1 MFNDSRT
8 LLKHHGGLIF
18 AGFLLFFF
26 SIFGQSA
33 IFGAYLPAIREDL
46 GLTKTD
52 TGALYAAATIASGIA
67 IVFTGKLL
75 DFHRL
80 RHVLAGSIIGLVLGC
95 FAMAVATGPFVLF
108 VAFFL
113 LRQCGQGLMV
123 HSANT
128 AINRYIEHGRGKA
141 MAMIIQGG
149 PLHVVVFPPFA
160 LWLAHYVEWRMAWV
174 GYGLFALLF
183 ILPGFWFYLRRHQ
196 STTHALW
203 ERRMKAESELAV
215 SEKEKIWTR
224 RHVIKDWRFYAISS
238 IFIIAPFVGTVLFFY
253 QQEIADSVGISPLLY
268 TTTFP
273 GSAFCMIFGG
283 FLAGYVIDK
292 YGEKPGLMVVP
303 LLYTAGLLAIAA
315 THKLGLPFLHAGM
328 YITGMAAG
336 IASTTGGPLIA
347 RLYGTKHLGGI
358 KALLFSV
365 NILSSATSPFI
376 FGFLMDRGHD
386 ITTLLSWVAFY
397 TGVVWLVVFPVFA
410 TLDHKKHHKKH
421 KG

>member
-1 MFNDSRT
+1 MFNDTRT
-8 LLKHHGGLIF
+8 LLQNHGGLIF

-33 IFGAYLPAIREDL
+33 IFGAYLPAIRDEL

-67 IVFTGKLL
+67 IVFTGRLL

-95 FAMAVATGPFVLF
+95 FTLAAATGPVMLF

-128 AINRYIEHGRGKA
+128 AINRYIDEGRGKA
-141 MAMIIQGG
+141 MAMILQGG
-149 PLHVVVFPPFA
+149 PLHVIVFPPFA
-160 LWLAHYVEWRMAWV
+160 LWLAHYVDWRTAWV

-183 ILPGFWFYLRRHQ
+183 MLPGFWFYLRRHQ

-203 ERRMKAESELAV
+203 ERRMKAEAEQNTAA
-215 SEKEKIWTR
+215 SEKEWTR
-224 RHVIKDWRFYAISS
+224 RHVVRDWRFYAVCS
-238 IFIIAPFVGTVLFFY
+238 IFVIAPFVGTVLFFY
-253 QQEIADSVGISPLLY
+253 QQEIAASVGITPLLY

-273 GSAFCMIFGG
+273 GSAAAMIFGG
-283 FLAGYVIDK
+283 FAAGYVIDK
-292 YGEKPGLMVVP
+292 YGEKPGLLLVP
-303 LLYTAGLLAIAA
+303 LLYTIGLLAIAA
-315 THKLGLPFLHAGM
+315 THKMGLPALHAGM
-328 YITGMAAG
+328 YLTGLAAG

-365 NILSSATSPFI
+365 NILSSATSPVI
-376 FGFLMDRGHD
+376 FGFLMDEGHD

-397 TGVVWLVVFPVFA
+397 TGVIWLVVFPVF
-410 TLDHKKHHKKH
+410 TTTKHTNGKD
-421 KG
+421 